1 MVVIRKASAAD
12 VPAIT
17 EIYNDAILNLT
28 ATFDTQPKT
37 IEEQTKWFE
46 DHQAQFPVLVA
57 EQEGI
62 IAGWASLSRWSDR
75 CAYSGTAEASL
86 YINAENRNK
95 GLGRKLLS
103 AILDEGQKAGLHT
116 VIARIVE
123 GNATSIH
130 LCQSLGF
137 THIGTMR
144 EVGRKFGKLLD
155 VQMMQKIFTE

>member
-12 VPAIT
+12 VLAIT

-37 IEEQTKWFE
+37 LEEQNKWFE
-46 DHQAQFPVLVA
+46 DHRAQFPVLVA
-57 EQEGI
+57 EQEGR

-75 CAYSGTAEASL
+75 CAYSGTAEGSL
-86 YINAENRNK
+86 YINAKDRNT

-103 AILDEGQKAGLHT
+103 AILDEGQKVGLHT

-123 GNATSIH
+123 GNAASIH
-130 LCQSLGF
+130 LCESLGF